1 MVEDQYYYTRMRTVV
16 FVGRGITFRCRHG
29 LAMKLSFPSKIII
42 SSCSTGFK
50 LFFLIKLYSLKVRHV
65 VEGDSL

>member
-1 MVEDQYYYTRMRTVV
+1 MYLLDAALLLDAAT
-16 FVGRGITFRCRHG
+16 HG
-29 LAMKLSFPSKIII
+29 PSKIII